1 MGKLGGRPCAES
13 RKCLYIFH
21 PELGVVRMIL
31 TCPSCQ
37 TRDLIDPEA
46 LGAEGRQVRCARCA
60 NTWHERP
67 PEDMPKRVD
76 IIEPIPR
83 PRPIPK
89 GSNLPA
95 VREQRQRGGWAG
107 WAALAA
113 VVAAVVVLGIVGR
126 EQIVAAW
133 PPSAKL
139 YEMARLPVSRPQP
152 GLELMNVR
160 SSRRL
165 DGGVQVLIVQGEVIN
180 PSNEARP
187 VPRVRVALRD
197 KSQREIQHTVISP
210 AKARLGAGEKTN
222 FETRFERPPDAATGL
237 IVRFE
242 VGD

>member
-1 MGKLGGRPCAES
+1 M
-13 RKCLYIFH
+13 
-21 PELGVVRMIL
+21 VRMIL
-31 TCPSCQ
+31 TCPSCR
-37 TRDLIDPEA
+37 TRYLVDPVS

-67 PEDMPKRVD
+67 PEDMPRRVD
-76 IIEPIPR
+76 VAEPIPR

-95 VREQRQRGGWAG
+95 VREQQRRGGWAG
-107 WAALAA
+107 WAALA
-113 VVAAVVVLGIVGR
+113 VVVVAVVVLGVVGR

-139 YEMARLPVSRPQP
+139 YEMVRLPVSRPQP

-165 DGGVQVLIVQGEVIN
+165 DGGVQVLIVQGEVVN
-180 PSNEARP
+180 PSSGPQA

-210 AKARLGAGEKTN
+210 AKTRLGAGEKTN
-222 FETRFERPPDAATGL
+222 FQTRFEQPPDAATGL

-242 VGD
+242 VGN